1 MAAVTQD
8 VEPVGASRP
17 PVVRRWLPVAFYGGL
32 LVVLVG
38 VLLEVWATV
47 LPGGLAT
54 RIGHNTE
61 GYLFALVL
69 GAWIQLVRP
78 RLAGT
83 TREVPVTAATSVL
96 ALAAGLGLL
105 ATDWAS
111 RFVTLNEP
119 LVALAALIPF
129 AQVRGPWS
137 RRLALGISGAALL
150 LMVVGGERIQVVT
163 DQAEALGFLL
173 LVPLALGVV
182 DSGVLRPSST
192 TSAVLRWLW
201 YAAMLVVPVL
211 LSYLEY
217 QVGVDGFL
225 GTGTRFG
232 VRIAE
237 SFIGTL
243 LLSAYFAVGLGWTG
257 RRRP

>member
-1 MAAVTQD
+1 MAAMTQD
-8 VEPVGASRP
+8 ETSRDRRP
-17 PVVRRWLPVAFYGGL
+17 PVVRRWLPVLFYGGL

-38 VLLEVWATV
+38 VLLQVWAAL
-47 LPGGLAT
+47 LPGGLGT

-69 GAWIQLVRP
+69 AAWIQFVRP
-78 RLAGT
+78 RLAGS
-83 TREVPVTAATSVL
+83 RQEVPVTAVAGVL

-119 LVALAALIPF
+119 LVALAVLIPF

-137 RRLALGISGAALL
+137 RRLALGIAGTALV

-182 DSGVLRPSST
+182 DSGVLDPRST
-192 TSAVLRWLW
+192 TSTALRWLW
-201 YAAMLVVPVL
+201 YVALLVVPVA
-211 LSYLEY
+211 LSVLEY
-217 QVGVDGFL
+217 QVGVEGLL

-257 RRRP
+257 RQRA